1 MYTVNKGPSKLV
13 AKTRGGLSQTFD
25 KIETIREISRPMEN
39 GRNGEN
45 DISVAK
51 PVFQQYRRTYSN
63 RSHTESRQNGQ
74 LYSSQYQQ
82 LDEPLSPQYE
92 DMVKYIRDSWDL
104 VVAQNPYDQNGT
116 DGTALSSAS
125 STITTTTTTVT
136 KTVATATATTTTTT
150 ANATNNVT
158 ETNKDS
164 NNNSGT
170 ASLHSLIPPV
180 SSTTKVFYHNDPP
193 SPILKDFGAF
203 DLESWWGR
211 RLFNNITKSL

>member
-39 GRNGEN
+39 GRTGEN

-82 LDEPLSPQYE
+82 LAEPLSPQYE
-92 DMVKYIRDSWDL
+92 DMIKYIRDSWDL
-104 VVAQNPYDQNGT
+104 VVVGT
-116 DGTALSSAS
+116 VSPSPP
-125 STITTTTTTVT
+125 TTTTAAA
-136 KTVATATATTTTTT
+136 VAATTTTSTTTATAT

-158 ETNKDS
+158 VTAKDS
-164 NNNSGT
+164 NNNSSN

-193 SPILKDFGAF
+193 SPILKDFGPF